1 MPDAVQLAA
10 AAELAAEALLPDP
23 AGLPAAPT
31 AAELL
36 PVLLAVVPELAAL
49 AAVVLRFEQDYP
61 TAAVRHSATVVLLRP
76 AAVPVAEQA
85 AVAVPELAAV
95 QALAVAVQTGYLLVA
110 EVLRPGKLA
119 AVLEHLHQMGS
130 LLLLEHPLTE
140 PVLLFLHT

>member
-10 AAELAAEALLPDP
+10 AAELAAEVLLPGQ
-23 AGLPAAPT
+23 AVLPAAPK

-76 AAVPVAEQA
+76 AVVLVAAAQAAELA
-85 AVAVPELAAV
+85 AVAAPELAAV
-95 QALAVAVQTGYLLVA
+95 QALAVAEQTG
-110 EVLRPGKLA
+110 
-119 AVLEHLHQMGS
+119 
-130 LLLLEHPLTE
+130 
-140 PVLLFLHT
+140 